1 MFRGRSK
8 HTLDEK
14 GRLVIPSRF
23 KEVINARGDR
33 CLILTNYGDCLWA
46 FTRNDWHELEQKVIK
61 LPLFDENLKVY
72 RRYFISGA
80 AECPI
85 KGGRITIPVELRQ
98 SAGLIKDV
106 VLVGALNF
114 FEIWDSERWE
124 EVYKESEKSF
134 PEVAK
139 ALSGLGL

>member
-23 KEVINARGDR
+23 KEVIKARGDG
-33 CLILTNYGDCLWA
+33 CLVLTNYYRCLWA
-46 FTRNDWHELEQKVIK
+46 FARDDWRELEQKVMN
-61 LPLFDENLKVY
+61 LPLFDENVLTY

-80 AECPI
+80 KECPI
-85 KGGRITIPVELRQ
+85 KGGRITIPTELREV
-98 SAGLIKDV
+98 AGLQKEV
-106 VLVGALNF
+106 MLVGELNF

-124 EVYKESEKSF
+124 KEFQRTEKSF
-134 PEVAK
+134 PEVSK